1 MPDLDEH
8 ALYAELGRRAGTQV
22 GAGTAVA
29 TIGLDSVQ
37 WLDFVGWLA
46 DHGVAAAPAD
56 LVGARTAGELYAAL
70 PRTAVPD
77 RPRPAAP
84 DRPGPAAPNRPGP
97 AAPNRPEPAPVPFD
111 VPGPADPGP
120 ASALLT
126 GPTYEL
132 CPVDPRAMDFLYNL
146 AVSTEVGYRWRFRG
160 SVPNYETFEATF
172 WQGTLC
178 QFIAVERASGQ
189 PCGHVVCYNPE
200 LAHGYGSVA
209 AVFLPDRLGTGAPLQ
224 CVGSFIRY
232 VFTVW
237 PMRKLYLEVPAFNY
251 AQFSAGNGRLFVE
264 EGRLAEHDYY
274 AGRYWDRHILA
285 VYRRHAGLDRIPAT
299 GG

>member
-1 MPDLDEH
+1 MPDLDEQE
-8 ALYAELGRRAGTQV
+8 LYAELGRRAGAHV
-22 GAGTAVA
+22 AAGTAVA

-37 WLDFVGWLA
+37 WLAFVSWLA
-46 DHGVAAAPAD
+46 DRGVTAAPVA
-56 LVGARTAGELYAAL
+56 LANARTAGELHAAL
-70 PRTAVPD
+70 LRTGL
-77 RPRPAAP
+77 
-84 DRPGPAAPNRPGP
+84 PGPASVPAKAP
-97 AAPNRPEPAPVPFD
+97 ASVPVEMLSD
-111 VPGPADPGP
+111 GSADPGP

-132 CPVDPRAMDFLYNL
+132 HPIEPQAMTFLYHL
-146 AVSTEVGYRWRFRG
+146 AMSSEVGYRWRFQG

-189 PCGHVVCYNPE
+189 PCGHLVCYNPE

-237 PMRKLYLEVPAFNY
+237 PMRKLYLEVPSFNY
-251 AQFSAGNGRLFVE
+251 GQFAGGDGTLFVE

-274 AGRYWDRHILA
+274 AGRYWDRHVLA
-285 VYRRHAGLDRIPAT
+285 IYRRHAGLAPLPSTD
-299 GG
+299 G